1 MKYVKEGNKMK
12 RPDDC
17 PDILFDLMSECWH
30 IVPDERPTFLQICQR
45 LVGDANERFRRTSFF
60 HTPEGREAVI
70 NQEEML
76 QVYSCSV
83 WEVAVFDVKI
93 FQSRREQEEA
103 RSQDPNTPLTA
114 GQNGNGHPR
123 PESHQLVDLRAGAR

>member
-60 HTPEGREAVI
+60 LTPEGREAVI

-76 QVYSCSV
+76 QVGGLIVSTSQPVQCFK
-83 WEVAVFDVKI
+83 FDY
-93 FQSRREQEEA
+93 FSPDESRR
-103 RSQDPNTPLTA
+103 R
-114 GQNGNGHPR
+114 R
-123 PESHQLVDLRAGAR
+123 GARTPTLLSLPARTVTATPGLSLTSWWT

>member
-1 MKYVKEGNKMK
+1 MK

-60 HTPEGREAVI
+60 LTPEGREAVI

-76 QVYSCSV
+76 QVGGLAT
-83 WEVAVFDVKI
+83 EDI
-93 FQSRREQEEA
+93 I
-103 RSQDPNTPLTA
+103 
-114 GQNGNGHPR
+114 
-123 PESHQLVDLRAGAR
+123 LRF

>member
-60 HTPEGREAVI
+60 LTPEGREAVI

-76 QVYSCSV
+76 QVGGWSDELAEFQIDVSV
-83 WEVAVFDVKI
+83 SA
-93 FQSRREQEEA
+93 
-103 RSQDPNTPLTA
+103 
-114 GQNGNGHPR
+114 
-123 PESHQLVDLRAGAR
+123 RAGGGEEPGPQHSSHCGPERERPPPA

>member
-1 MKYVKEGNKMK
+1 MIRYCFIGQQNRRIIKTIVKVMKYVKEGNKMK

-76 QVYSCSV
+76 QVGVGGGENKLPC
-83 WEVAVFDVKI
+83 
-93 FQSRREQEEA
+93 
-103 RSQDPNTPLTA
+103 LM
-114 GQNGNGHPR
+114 
-123 PESHQLVDLRAGAR
+123 

>member
-1 MKYVKEGNKMK
+1 MKVMKYVKEGNKMK

-76 QVYSCSV
+76 QVGVGGGENKLPC
-83 WEVAVFDVKI
+83 
-93 FQSRREQEEA
+93 
-103 RSQDPNTPLTA
+103 LM
-114 GQNGNGHPR
+114 
-123 PESHQLVDLRAGAR
+123 

>member
-1 MKYVKEGNKMK
+1 MK

-60 HTPEGREAVI
+60 LTPEGREAVI

-76 QVYSCSV
+76 QVGGLRTLHCEILTKNISV
-83 WEVAVFDVKI
+83 PA
-93 FQSRREQEEA
+93 
-103 RSQDPNTPLTA
+103 
-114 GQNGNGHPR
+114 
-123 PESHQLVDLRAGAR
+123 RAGGGEEPGPQHSPHGRAERQRPPPA

>member
-17 PDILFDLMSECWH
+17 PDILCELMSECWH
-30 IVPDERPTFLQICQR
+30 IIPDERPTFLQICQR
-45 LVGDANERFRRTSFF
+45 LVGESNERFRQTSFF

-76 QVYSCSV
+76 QV
-83 WEVAVFDVKI
+83 
-93 FQSRREQEEA
+93 
-103 RSQDPNTPLTA
+103 
-114 GQNGNGHPR
+114 G
-123 PESHQLVDLRAGAR
+123 GAEK

>member
-17 PDILFDLMSECWH
+17 PDILFELMSECWH

-45 LVGDANERFRRTSFF
+45 LVGEANERFRRTSFF
-60 HTPEGREAVI
+60 LTPEGREAVI

-76 QVYSCSV
+76 QVGEEEEISFHLFMSQ
-83 WEVAVFDVKI
+83 